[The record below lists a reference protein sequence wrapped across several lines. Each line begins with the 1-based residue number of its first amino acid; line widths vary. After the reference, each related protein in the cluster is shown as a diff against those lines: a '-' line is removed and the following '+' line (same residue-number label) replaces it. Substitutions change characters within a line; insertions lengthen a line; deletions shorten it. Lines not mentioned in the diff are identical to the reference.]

1 MSDCNG
7 TCEVCV
13 CKTGT
18 NLKTIHT
25 RASIEAN
32 WQSNLL
38 ITNYS

>member
-18 NLKTIHT
+18 NLKTIHY
-25 RASIEAN
+25 
-32 WQSNLL
+32 LL
-38 ITNYS
+38 ITHEPLLWRTGKTNYS